1 MSTHERISGA
11 ADIHIRTG
19 IEQDYE
25 QILVL
30 MKAFAGFQKT
40 PGKLTIT
47 LEQMIADKDIFRCL
61 VAEDNNLIIGFAS
74 FFFGYYSWSGKGLY
88 LDDLYVTEKYRK
100 ANIGTKLLN
109 SVIDVAKENDCKSV
123 RWLVS
128 RWNENAISFY
138 KKTGAVV
145 EATEMPCVFH
155 LV

>member
-1 MSTHERISGA
+1 MSTHERILESEN
-11 ADIHIRTG
+11 IIIRTG
-19 IEQDYE
+19 AEQDYE
-25 QILVL
+25 QILAL
-30 MKAFAGFQKT
+30 MKAFAHFQKT
-40 PGKLTIT
+40 PEKLIVT
-47 LEQMIADKDIFRCL
+47 LEQMTADKDIFQCL
-61 VAEDNNLIIGFAS
+61 VAEYNGTIIGFAS